1 MNDRVV
7 WRPEALEEFEDA
19 IAWYA
24 ERSIFAAD
32 RLIAAFKA
40 RLTEVL
46 DNPQRFPIS
55 ILDRRWTALRRFPFQ
70 LHYMES
76 GDQIVILAF
85 WHEKRDRKTLQPRLR
100 NA

>member
-24 ERSIFAAD
+24 ARSIFAAE
-32 RLIAAFKA
+32 RLIGALKA
-40 RLTEVL
+40 RLQQVL
-46 DNPQRFPIS
+46 DNPQRFPFS
-55 ILDRRWTALRRFPFQ
+55 IPGRRWVALPKFPFQ
-70 LHYMES
+70 LHYMEDGS
-76 GDQIVILAF
+76 QIVIIAF
-85 WHEKRDRKTLQPRLR
+85 WHEKRDRKALQPRLR

>member
-24 ERSIFAAD
+24 ARSIFAAE
-32 RLIAAFKA
+32 RLIGAFKV
-40 RLTEVL
+40 RLQQVL
-46 DNPQRFPIS
+46 DNPQ
-55 ILDRRWTALRRFPFQ
+55 RFPFQ
-70 LHYMES
+70 LHYMEDGS
-76 GDQIVILAF
+76 QIVIIAF
-85 WHEKRDRKTLQPRLR
+85 WHEKRDRKALQPRLR